1 MDERDLLT
9 LQFTEGL
16 SASARRFLAE
26 KLDGSGDLE
35 RAGWPTLLRP
45 FCRLDDRSLEL
56 RLDRAQADADF
67 VMTQARRQGITL
79 LPCNSPA
86 YPPRLRQIAD
96 YPLMLYAR
104 GSLEA
109 LRAERAVA
117 VIGSREPTSLGFQ
130 QGKAYARLLAE
141 LGYTVVSGL
150 ARGCDTAGHIGC
162 LEGGGRTVAV
172 LPGELE
178 QIYPRSNRG
187 LAARIL
193 ENGGCLASE
202 YAPGERSRLPGER
215 KQAPPGRFF
224 VERDRIQSGLSL
236 GLLVV
241 ETYTTGGTL
250 HTVNFAR
257 RQGGRVI
264 ACIDPRATGGPDYPD
279 EESVQGNLKL
289 ISEGVALPVGR
300 ADSLER
306 FLDYL
311 ETGPPDELF
320 PRA

>member
-1 MDERDLLT
+1 MDERDLLI
-9 LQFTEGL
+9 LQFMEGL

-26 KLDGSGDLE
+26 KLDASDDLA
-35 RAGWPTLLRP
+35 RAGWATLLRP

-56 RLDRAQADADF
+56 RLARAEAAADTVLDLAE
-67 VMTQARRQGITL
+67 RQGLAL

-104 GSLEA
+104 GALDA
-109 LRAERAVA
+109 LRADQSVA
-117 VIGSREPTSLGFQ
+117 VIGTREPTGLGFQ

-162 LEGGGRTVAV
+162 LDGGGATVAV
-172 LPGELE
+172 LPCELE
-178 QIYPRSNRG
+178 YIYPRSNRA
-187 LAARIL
+187 LAERIL
-193 ENGGCLASE
+193 ENGGCLVTE
-202 YAPGERSRLPGER
+202 YAPGEYSRLPGER

-224 VERDRIQSGLSL
+224 VERDRIQSALGR
-236 GLLVV
+236 GLLVI
-241 ETYTTGGTL
+241 ETHTTGGTL

-257 RQGGRVI
+257 RQGGRVV
-264 ACIDPRATGGPDYPD
+264 ACIDPREVGGADYPY
-279 EESVQGNLKL
+279 EASVQGNLKL
-289 ISEGVALPVGR
+289 IKEGVALPVGR

-306 FLDYL
+306 FLDCL
-311 ETGPPDELF
+311 ETGPPGELF
-320 PRA
+320 SE